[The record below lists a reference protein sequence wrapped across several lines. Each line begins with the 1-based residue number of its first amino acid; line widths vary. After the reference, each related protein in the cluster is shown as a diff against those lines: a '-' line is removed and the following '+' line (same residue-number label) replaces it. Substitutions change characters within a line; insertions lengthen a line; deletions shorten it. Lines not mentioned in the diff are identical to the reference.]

1 MNISFEQKGCLVI
14 FAKQPFFMKKL
25 ILTILLLNCAY
36 LAFAQCVAEKLLD
49 NELSRI
55 KTFDSAI
62 KTPSF
67 RKLEKC
73 NFTDSSKAKIYKQI
87 AMSFFANEHDNAKA
101 IEYIKKEI
109 ISWKKYRLKFNEK
122 LADAYYNLGF
132 FYNVSFQYDDA
143 ISNYE
148 KVVSY
153 TNDKPLKAICFK
165 EIAELYIYLGDYKKA
180 EINANKGVDELK
192 NTALDDY
199 TLATCYNALG
209 ISQEFQSN
217 YQFAMSKYLLAK
229 NLIKKDKVL
238 DNEVYLLA
246 NVEYNIGKVYDLQNN
261 KEQGLKQY
269 VIASKLFSKT
279 NELRMITL
287 SNSAMSNSYDVNFK
301 NPAKAALVL
310 DESIQLLKKKYSDLK
325 SPEICRLYSNAS
337 VVYLNN
343 KEYSKAD
350 DAIKK
355 AFETFPNVEDKTI
368 EKLTKKDLLL
378 IGDKWTFYDLLRSYS
393 SWYLMKK
400 YKITKDKKYLTKA
413 KSVFEKADLLIDVM
427 RSQHFG
433 FENSS
438 KFHWRERTHRL
449 YESAIETCFL
459 LKDYEKAF
467 YFFEKSRS
475 VLLNDKLNELGAK
488 QKLSEG
494 DLQQEKDFQKQIS
507 EVNASLEKTQ
517 NTKQKSDLNNQLI
530 DLQEQQDRFVK
541 TLETKNPAYFQIK
554 YDTTTYRLKQ
564 IQDYL
569 KTNNGSLVEY
579 FVGDSATYAIV
590 ISSENVSLKKL
601 NFNANN
607 IQEFTNLCSQ
617 KIATKVELNDFLGLG
632 SSIYKNLIMPLNIP
646 KGHLIISQD
655 GAFIPFEALS
665 KSANKPDYLLHD
677 FMISYTYSAQFL
689 LRNNAKNY
697 FLPNHKFI
705 GIAPVNFTQKLNPLN
720 GSAQS
725 LEKIADNYF
734 WSSKMIGRESSK
746 KSFLTHAKSYQI
758 VQIYTHAFADS
769 NETEPR
775 IYFADSTLKVSD
787 LSIENRFNTNLL
799 VLSACKTGVGKV
811 AKGEGVLSL
820 ARGFS
825 MAGIPSTI
833 TSLWSI
839 EDRDTYILT
848 ELFYKYL
855 NEGMPKDEALQK
867 AKIEFIISTENAM
880 PNAWAGMI
888 LIGDSL
894 SLEKHNYLVFWILGG
909 LLVGGISFWR
919 FKRSKI

>member
-1 MNISFEQKGCLVI
+1 
-14 FAKQPFFMKKL
+14 
-25 ILTILLLNCAY
+25 
-36 LAFAQCVAEKLLD
+36 
-49 NELSRI
+49 
-55 KTFDSAI
+55 
-62 KTPSF
+62 
-67 RKLEKC
+67 
-73 NFTDSSKAKIYKQI
+73 
-87 AMSFFANEHDNAKA
+87 
-101 IEYIKKEI
+101 
-109 ISWKKYRLKFNEK
+109 
-122 LADAYYNLGF
+122 
-132 FYNVSFQYDDA
+132 
-143 ISNYE
+143 
-148 KVVSY
+148 
-153 TNDKPLKAICFK
+153 
-165 EIAELYIYLGDYKKA
+165 
-180 EINANKGVDELK
+180 
-192 NTALDDY
+192 
-199 TLATCYNALG
+199 
-209 ISQEFQSN
+209 
-217 YQFAMSKYLLAK
+217 
-229 NLIKKDKVL
+229 
-238 DNEVYLLA
+238 
-246 NVEYNIGKVYDLQNN
+246 
-261 KEQGLKQY
+261 
-269 VIASKLFSKT
+269 
-279 NELRMITL
+279 
-287 SNSAMSNSYDVNFK
+287 
-301 NPAKAALVL
+301 
-310 DESIQLLKKKYSDLK
+310 
-325 SPEICRLYSNAS
+325 
-337 VVYLNN
+337 
-343 KEYSKAD
+343 
-350 DAIKK
+350 
-355 AFETFPNVEDKTI
+355 
-368 EKLTKKDLLL
+368 
-378 IGDKWTFYDLLRSYS
+378 
-393 SWYLMKK
+393 
-400 YKITKDKKYLTKA
+400 
-413 KSVFEKADLLIDVM
+413 
-427 RSQHFG
+427 
-433 FENSS
+433 
-438 KFHWRERTHRL
+438 
-449 YESAIETCFL
+449 
-459 LKDYEKAF
+459 
-467 YFFEKSRS
+467 
-475 VLLNDKLNELGAK
+475 
-488 QKLSEG
+488 
-494 DLQQEKDFQKQIS
+494 
-507 EVNASLEKTQ
+507 
-517 NTKQKSDLNNQLI
+517 
-530 DLQEQQDRFVK
+530 
-541 TLETKNPAYFQIK
+541 
-554 YDTTTYRLKQ
+554 
-564 IQDYL
+564 
-569 KTNNGSLVEY
+569 
-579 FVGDSATYAIV
+579 
-590 ISSENVSLKKL
+590 
-601 NFNANN
+601 
-607 IQEFTNLCSQ
+607 
-617 KIATKVELNDFLGLG
+617 
-632 SSIYKNLIMPLNIP
+632 MPLNIP

-894 SLEKHNYLVFWILGG
+894 SLEKHNYLIFWILGG